1 MADPNSLFSLY
12 EELVQDHSSQF
23 DPQIASLQEL
33 VITRMQEIR
42 DAEQSLVE
50 AQAIELKRITDALA
64 HDARCLLSTPGLRT
78 FVQELKQ
85 TKSNNWY
92 TRQSE
97 FSIAEDPTTW
107 LLAML
112 KLPIGLS
119 NYQTHEDLNGYDD
132 ERNFIGYSYTL
143 SLKLGSVEHSIN
155 EIPLKRIYNV
165 NECSETSIKGQIED
179 YIYGDVKYLLRDME
193 YPEEQKQQL
202 AAQIS
207 TLVGYSLK
215 IFALKPRR
223 AIFNYS
229 SIEED

>member
-1 MADPNSLFSLY
+1 MADSNSLFSLY

-33 VITRMQEIR
+33 VITRVQEIR

-119 NYQTHEDLNGYDD
+119 NYQIHEDLNGYDD

-165 NECSETSIKGQIED
+165 NEFSETSIKGQIED
-179 YIYGDVKYLLRDME
+179 YIYGDVSRSAGKNETM
-193 YPEEQKQQL
+193 
-202 AAQIS
+202 
-207 TLVGYSLK
+207 
-215 IFALKPRR
+215 
-223 AIFNYS
+223 
-229 SIEED
+229 